1 MSSQFFKELGSNYF
15 VHPEENPEKA
25 LNAAAEKLGKHPL
38 ELIRH
43 GWAGPIHQ
51 LIHHPAVRDIMVQHG
66 HKVWIRDSGGKKTET
81 PAYLTTEWVD
91 FLAYQWRYANHITAS
106 QGKIPAVSEL
116 ANFRHTLFFPR
127 TGGGIRFQYVGRG
140 FSALGSSVYIRRLR
154 SEPFELET
162 LVKNG
167 TLPQGAADTIIAFMQ
182 AKTPIVISGQT
193 GSGKT
198 TLLGALAHKLQ
209 TLYDPINLLVV
220 EKSHELPLKR
230 PAYRW
235 EQDAE
240 GLVGLDQLA
249 ANATQMGLEWLILGE
264 CTGPEA
270 YFVLKAFTQGVPVM
284 TTLHAT
290 SATNGLTGLAMLAL
304 EYVREPEL
312 LPTFLKNLANEAV
325 ISIHLENT
333 ERPDGV
339 MLGQVTGIE
348 EIIDVAGSKPVVNPI
363 WVRKRDKNTG
373 IPSLVFNRGCVV
385 QASATTKFRFQQAG
399 IEFPPQSVYSHAS
412 AQAGSLV

>member
-1 MSSQFFKELGSNYF
+1 MSSNSFFKDLGSNYF
-15 VHPEENPEKA
+15 VHPEEEPQKA
-25 LNAAAEKLGKHPL
+25 LNAAAEKLGKTPL

-66 HKVWIRDSGGKKTET
+66 HRVWIRDNAGKKTET
-81 PAYLTTEWVD
+81 PAYLNSDWID
-91 FLAYQWRYANHITAS
+91 FLAYHWRYANHVSAKT
-106 QGKIPAVSEL
+106 GNLPAVSDL

-127 TGGGIRFQYVGRG
+127 IGGGIRFQYVGRG
-140 FSALGSSVYIRRLR
+140 FSALGSSIYIRRLR
-154 SEPFELET
+154 SDPFDLET

-167 TLPQGAADTIIAFMQ
+167 TLPQGAADTIVSFIQ
-182 AKTPIVISGQT
+182 AKSPIIISGQT

-198 TLLGALAHKLQ
+198 TLLGSLAHKLQ
-209 TLYDPINLLVV
+209 TMYDPINLLVV

-240 GLVGLDQLA
+240 GLVGLETLA

-264 CTGPEA
+264 STGPEA

-312 LPTFLKNLANEAV
+312 LPTFLKTLSNEAV
-325 ISIHLENT
+325 ISVHMENT

-363 WVRKRDKNTG
+363 WTRKRDKNTG
-373 IPSLVFNRGCVV
+373 YAQLVFNRGCVV
-385 QASATTKFRFQQAG
+385 QTSAATKFRFQQAG
-399 IEFPPQSVYSHAS
+399 IDFPPPSVYAN
-412 AQAGSLV
+412 AGSNGNLV